1 MLLTEGYRFSMA
13 VPFDPR
19 GRSEGPS
26 PSGFPAPVSHEPRP
40 SGLTYE
46 PFYGLREKP
55 FSLTSD
61 SRFFYQSRSHAPAFD
76 DLLNAI
82 RRRESLNV
90 LTGDIGTGKT
100 TLCRAV
106 LESLDRKTFSAFVPD
121 PFASREELLKVLL
134 TDFGVASV
142 DDVTSGRL
150 RGATRTELSYLLYE
164 FLSTLTP
171 LQACAVVFIDE
182 AQNLSQQLLEEVRI
196 LSDADGQLQIVLVG
210 QLELRERLKLPE
222 MRQLDQRVSV
232 HCRLQPLDLAGVAG
246 YISHR
251 LHVAGGSSD
260 RVRFTG
266 EAVEAIYLLS
276 GGVPRII
283 NRLCDRA
290 LRYGYSKREAEIDAG
305 IVQDAN
311 PEPQDREV
319 TFASTAMAP
328 PPPIAAPPVIA
339 APPPAPPPA
348 IAPPSA
354 TTPIA
359 APPPAAVAPVV
370 VVPLPAVPAVA
381 TPAPS
386 EPVAP
391 APIDPPAPLPSAPPP
406 VAVQPPAAMQPVVSA
421 VEPVRLIAPA
431 SVEPPQAAAVATA
444 EPQQTRPQL
453 ADNLENWLMKI
464 ETQPDGPALDLDWR
478 QRWHAT
484 NAVAAP
490 PSERR
495 SGVRVRI
502 PGAGA
507 QPYTQAERVSR
518 RWLRR
523 MFWATVA
530 LVLVLGALIAGPA
543 SIAASLEIWS
553 QIDEQFTPPPP
564 PPLPARVRLRVAEPL
579 RAVPPPAE
587 QPPAR

>member
-1 MLLTEGYRFSMA
+1 MAINFERGGRPEGPASPGFLA
-13 VPFDPR
+13 PVPAPDPR
-19 GRSEGPS
+19 PT
-26 PSGFPAPVSHEPRP
+26 
-40 SGLTYE
+40 GLTYE

-134 TDFGVASV
+134 ADFGVASV

-150 RGATRTELSYLLYE
+150 RDATRTELSYLLYE
-164 FLSTLTP
+164 FLGTLAP
-171 LQACAVVFIDE
+171 LQAFAVVLIDE

-196 LSDADGQLQIVLVG
+196 LSDADGQLQVVLVG

-251 LHVAGGSSD
+251 LHVAGGTSD

-276 GGVPRII
+276 GGVPRVI

-290 LRYGYSKREAEIDAG
+290 LRYGYSKREATIDAD
-305 IVQDAN
+305 IVQSAN
-311 PEPQDREV
+311 PE
-319 TFASTAMAP
+319 
-328 PPPIAAPPVIA
+328 
-339 APPPAPPPA
+339 
-348 IAPPSA
+348 
-354 TTPIA
+354 
-359 APPPAAVAPVV
+359 AVDVD
-370 VVPLPAVPAVA
+370 
-381 TPAPS
+381 S
-386 EPVAP
+386 SAP
-391 APIDPPAPLPSAPPP
+391 APIASPAPAVVAPPMVPAPPMAAPPPPP
-406 VAVQPPAAMQPVVSA
+406 VAVTPPPPVITPAPAPAPAPAPPPPAPVAAAPEPPADA
-421 VEPVRLIAPA
+421 VPA
-431 SVEPPQAAAVATA
+431 SSHPSSPLDDRLESWLAHIEQQPEPPPV
-444 EPQQTRPQL
+444 
-453 ADNLENWLMKI
+453 
-464 ETQPDGPALDLDWR
+464 DLDWR

-484 NAVAAP
+484 NAVATP
-490 PSERR
+490 LSDRR

-502 PGAGA
+502 PAGA
-507 QPYTQAERVSR
+507 SPPAHTRVDRISR
-518 RWLRR
+518 RWARR
-523 MFWATVA
+523 FFWSAIA
-530 LVLVLGALIAGPA
+530 LFLLLAALIAGPA
-543 SIAASLEIWS
+543 SIAASLDIWS
-553 QIDEQFTPPPP
+553 QIDEQFTLPR
-564 PPLPARVRLRVAEPL
+564 PPLPPRATLKMPEPL
-579 RAVPPPAE
+579 RLPAAPDPAVEPP
-587 QPPAR
+587 R